1 MAGANQ
7 RVQFGAL
14 LPRSTGRDS
23 AWTEARVPLERG
35 SVCVKMPLRSK
46 TKNFVIGLPSDLPVN
61 QLPTNQDVVN
71 YGRILL
77 GEKMGVLRAKDLSD
91 GIFKTVAKK
100 VISMWV
106 EEGIPVI
113 LFKNVQRKVAECY
126 KKFQAVNKVMKKSR
140 EGKSLRARKSEDFFK
155 KLFDITLCK
164 CRILS
169 RCRCSLEKRVPEAE
183 RSFLRDQRGF

>member
-1 MAGANQ
+1 MAGASQ
-7 RVQFGAL
+7 RVRFGAL

-71 YGRILL
+71 YVRLLL

-100 VISMWV
+100 VFS
-106 EEGIPVI
+106 ES
-113 LFKNVQRKVAECY
+113 
-126 KKFQAVNKVMKKSR
+126 KKSSQSP
-140 EGKSLRARKSEDFFK
+140 EPICNEVKYCLVLLVDLNQESPELLVTHLLHSWK
-155 KLFDITLCK
+155 
-164 CRILS
+164 ILVS
-169 RCRCSLEKRVPEAE
+169 SSVHK
-183 RSFLRDQRGF
+183 